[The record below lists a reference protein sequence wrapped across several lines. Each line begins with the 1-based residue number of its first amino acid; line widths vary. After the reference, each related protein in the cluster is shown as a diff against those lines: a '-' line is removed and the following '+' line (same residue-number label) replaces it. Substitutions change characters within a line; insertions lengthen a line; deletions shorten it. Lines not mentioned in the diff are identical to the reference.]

1 RKLLQ
6 EVFAHPIEG
15 KARID
20 HVINKQYLAI
30 QGAPGDGDEL
40 GNIQLSL
47 LRTRRFA
54 VAAGSQY
61 TKGDIKHAGQDVS
74 DTHATPGQ
82 TSDFLKLPAGVCDQ
96 QRQSF
101 YRAMLVVPA
110 DSQIAI
116 GIGRQMA
123 HDAFLSGCVRQTGC
137 GARWFR
143 PDPGRW
149 TPCRWA

>member
-1 RKLLQ
+1 QFGNGRKLLQ

-30 QGAPGDGDEL
+30 QGAPGDRDEL

-61 TKGDIKHAGQDVS
+61 TRGDSKDTRQDVS
-74 DTHATPGQ
+74 DTHAAAGQ
-82 TSDFLKLPAGVCDQ
+82 TNDFLEFPAGVVDQ

-101 YRAMLVVPA
+101 YQAMVVVPA
-110 DSQIAI
+110 DPQITI

-123 HDAFLSGCVRQTGC
+123 HDAFLSGWVRPRGS
-137 GARWFR
+137 GARWFQ
-143 PDPGRW
+143 PDP
-149 TPCRWA
+149 